1 MNMQRKLTLMIATG
15 AVALGAGHIVQRKA
29 ADRTLAHEG
38 VVIVTDVEPVAAGP
52 QTEAQP
58 IPAIATVPM
67 PAPVAALPVE
77 QAPVLPVAAEAAPDP
92 VLTPDAVVEL
102 PAEPDCTAQLQL
114 IPQPGAMIGLSL
126 LAPCHPGERVVLR
139 HAGMAVTGKTS
150 ESGALFGA
158 LPALATNASVKVRF
172 ASGDEVAETISMPD
186 AANYSRFIVQWQDED
201 AFQLHA
207 FENGAG
213 YGQPG
218 HLSAALMGSP
228 AEGDFISL
236 LGDSST
242 ELPLLAEAY
251 SFANGKASQ
260 VVLEAAVTETTCNRE
275 ILGETIMAEGGK
287 VEIADLT
294 LAMPGCDAIG
304 DILVLKNLMQDMKL
318 AAAN

>member
-52 QTEAQP
+52 ETVTQP
-58 IPAIATVPM
+58 TPAIAVAPM
-67 PAPVAALPVE
+67 PAPVAVLPVE
-77 QAPVLPVAAEAAPDP
+77 QAPVAPVAIEVAPAP
-92 VLTPDAVVEL
+92 VRAPAMAEL

-158 LPALATNASVKVRF
+158 LPALATNASVTVRF

-218 HLSAALMGSP
+218 HLSAALTGSP